1 MTCTNFRH
9 FFSFS
14 TSGKNFI
21 EPLDQTNAD
30 RGTAFGGGGDPDG
43 QVCPR
48 ARNWH
53 GRDDGSIIVRTVRL
67 PPGHYEYYLASYC
80 YNATHAADRRT
91 GSYAFEPTFLLKRSR
106 FEKERLK

>member
-1 MTCTNFRH
+1 MRFLKYEKLLSRART
-9 FFSFS
+9 
-14 TSGKNFI
+14 GV
-21 EPLDQTNAD
+21 PLSAD
-30 RGTAFGGGGDPDG
+30 VRDIDRQA
-43 QVCPR
+43 CPR
-48 ARNWH
+48 GRNWR

-67 PPGHYEYYLASYC
+67 APGRYEYYLSSYC